1 MEPTSSPM
9 SPPTGIVMS
18 TSCEL
23 SPVHMTVLNSACSEG
38 SALVIRGKCAIFF
51 CGGDVLV
58 PDMVASVRDLRRR
71 QLHAQT
77 VTSGS
82 DKARGRGKA
91 AADARTSGL
100 AHARRIGDIP

>member
-1 MEPTSSPM
+1 
-9 SPPTGIVMS
+9 MS

-51 CGGDVLV
+51 CGGDVFV

-71 QLHAQT
+71 QLDAQT
-77 VTSGS
+77 GTGGA
-82 DKARGRGKA
+82 DKARGRERT
-91 AADARTSGL
+91 AADTLTSCLGD
-100 AHARRIGDIP
+100 ARRIGDIP